1 MGSLRGKR
9 VRVCWHGAC
18 VTVRIVDC
26 NCQAHGSIDLF
37 GDAFVE
43 LAPLS
48 AGRLRG
54 VTISW

>member
-1 MGSLRGKR
+1 
-9 VRVCWHGAC
+9 

-37 GDAFVE
+37 ADAFVY

-48 AGRLRG
+48 SGRLRD
-54 VTISW
+54 VTLSW